1 MPWDFNTNKPYGVF
15 KKILLSPEELK
26 KEAELLKPKLK
37 DLFKKFR
44 ESSLPEHKI
53 AWDFFSIYYTN
64 RNAKKLYN
72 TKAQKI
78 DYNQDLINF
87 LKSVRFY
94 RVPDSIRI
102 TFINWM
108 ENRWKIVL
116 LDYNPTAYEMLN
128 YQANGIRIVT
138 IDWEAAIEGIFV
150 FGIRDAFEHFLH
162 DLEHSYNFFADSV
175 EYEKQT
181 KFFEYL
187 KNFYP
192 EIEDLLKINPDFVQK
207 WEYLVSDMNTHHQH
221 LKHYTKAFL
230 YELIK
235 EINKLNYKNNYY
247 NKIINLFNKIESF

>member
-1 MPWDFNTNKPYGVF
+1 
-15 KKILLSPEELK
+15 
-26 KEAELLKPKLK
+26 
-37 DLFKKFR
+37 
-44 ESSLPEHKI
+44 
-53 AWDFFSIYYTN
+53 
-64 RNAKKLYN
+64 
-72 TKAQKI
+72 
-78 DYNQDLINF
+78 
-87 LKSVRFY
+87 
-94 RVPDSIRI
+94 
-102 TFINWM
+102 
-108 ENRWKIVL
+108 
-116 LDYNPTAYEMLN
+116 
-128 YQANGIRIVT
+128 
-138 IDWEAAIEGIFV
+138 
-150 FGIRDAFEHFLH
+150 
-162 DLEHSYNFFADSV
+162 V